1 MGDVQDVLILLSFL
15 LEVAVLLYIEVKA
28 WKTLYTPLIFL
39 MLPYTVIL
47 LISIAISGNWGFVDF
62 YYPSILF
69 WSVGL
74 FLFSIPSFSLAYILQ
89 KKGIPLNSTV
99 KDCTMPKLVSVI
111 ALFIIL
117 LFAWRFKTMYTGVT
131 MIGDTDFGEEF
142 SGRGFWGH
150 LRQSSLPILTMA
162 IYFVDRKHKWI
173 WFIIIP
179 LFIVALLYQV
189 LGWVIIPCLAGIFM
203 RLYTGKTKLKLS
215 LLLYV
220 LVGVSIVFLG
230 SYVMSLV
237 IAGDSELDNEVFAFI
252 CRNFIHYLTSG
263 TLGFSVDMQRGYPDA
278 GGFELLIAQILNI
291 GKSIVG
297 DKEMVSI
304 INPFFYNTGFNLT
317 NVRTLFGTIFIN
329 SNYLIFVI
337 YVLFLSC
344 SMYMLKLATIRFN
357 NIFVYVCYFFECG
370 LLFMGWFES
379 YFATLAAVEIPVIS
393 LVLLALCRMCAPKT
407 TIINTTGKCS

>member
-1 MGDVQDVLILLSFL
+1 MGDILDSLILLTFL
-15 LEVAVLLYIEVKA
+15 LEVAVLLYIELKA

-89 KKGIPLNSTV
+89 KKSIPLNSTV
-99 KDCTMPKLVSVI
+99 KDCTMPKLVSLI

-150 LRQSSLPILTMA
+150 LRQFSLPILTMA

-189 LGWVIIPCLAGIFM
+189 LGWVIIPCLSGIFM
-203 RLYTGKTKLKLS
+203 RLYTGKAKLKLS

-237 IAGDSELDNEVFAFI
+237 VAGDSELDNEVLAFI

-278 GGFELLIAQILNI
+278 GEFELLIAQILNI

-297 DKEMVSI
+297 DKKMVSI

-317 NVRTLFGTIFIN
+317 NVRTFFGTIFIN

-337 YVLFLSC
+337 YVLFLSS

-379 YFATLAAVEIPVIS
+379 YFATLAAVEIPVMS
-393 LVLLALCRMCAPKT
+393 LVLMALCRMCAPKT